1 VTARV
6 SWLAVAASLIVP
18 PSPAAQASP
27 RSPALAV
34 AVLAGGCYWGVESVF
49 RHVRGIR
56 SVTSGFAVAAPRG
69 LNAAGHVEAV
79 RITYD
84 PSGISYRQ
92 ILDIFFLVAHDPTQ
106 RDRQGPDVGPE
117 YRSVV
122 FVASDREGTQVRA
135 VIDSLERAEVYPGRV
150 VTEIAALG
158 SFQPVGDDQQNYAAR
173 HPTDPYIVA
182 YDVPRVEALRRQFPR
197 LYWR

>member
-1 VTARV
+1 VKVRV

-18 PSPAAQASP
+18 PSPAARASP

-34 AVLAGGCYWGVESVF
+34 TVLAGGCYWGVESVF

-56 SVTSGFAVAAPRG
+56 SATSGFAVPVVSTSS
-69 LNAAGHVEAV
+69 GHVEAV
-79 RITYD
+79 RIAYD
-84 PSGISYRQ
+84 PSEIAYRR
-92 ILDIFFLVAHDPTQ
+92 ILDVFFLVAHDPTQ

-122 FVASDREGTQVRA
+122 FVASDREGEQVRA
-135 VIDSLERAEVYPGRV
+135 LIDSLERAKVYPGRI

-158 SFQPVGDDQQNYAAR
+158 SFQPVGEDQQNYAAR
-173 HPTDPYIVA
+173 HPTNPYIVA
-182 YDVPRVEALRRQFPR
+182 YDVPRVEALRRRFPR
-197 LYWR
+197 LYRR